1 MNNIKVYFGV
11 GNISIKANGLCVYY
25 VQSIKD
31 LDVILNHF
39 DKYPLI
45 TKKHADYL
53 LFKMAIDLIK
63 NKEHLNQE
71 GLRKLIALRASLNWG
86 LPSALEAAFPNIIPY
101 PRPSILDFK
110 IKDPQW
116 LTGFTSGDGC
126 FLVRI
131 IKSSSQRTG
140 FQVSL
145 MFTISQHSRDEQ
157 LMKSLI
163 SYFGCGHYVPRNN
176 KDIGEFIVTK
186 FEDIN
191 NKVIPLF
198 DKYPILGCKYKDY
211 VDFKRVSKLIQ
222 NKNHLTSEGLEKIRL
237 IKIGMN
243 RGRNSIIDL

>member
-1 MNNIKVYFGV
+1 
-11 GNISIKANGLCVYY
+11 
-25 VQSIKD
+25 
-31 LDVILNHF
+31 
-39 DKYPLI
+39 
-45 TKKHADYL
+45 
-53 LFKMAIDLIK
+53 
-63 NKEHLNQE
+63 
-71 GLRKLIALRASLNWG
+71 
-86 LPSALEAAFPNIIPY
+86 
-101 PRPSILDFK
+101 
-110 IKDPQW
+110 
-116 LTGFTSGDGC
+116 
-126 FLVRI
+126 
-131 IKSSSQRTG
+131 
-140 FQVSL
+140 

-157 LMKSLI
+157 LMKSFI

-237 IKIGMN
+237 IKMGIN